1 MNVNWKKM
9 CYAQKQLFKLQNSRN
24 DMRRETDCLL
34 IVCILTNVLPSKDKC
49 VYASIDN
56 LVTLKVTLCR
66 ICLRS
71 KLLVGTARILT
82 TAIYDP

>member
-1 MNVNWKKM
+1 M
-9 CYAQKQLFKLQNSRN
+9 
-24 DMRRETDCLL
+24 
-34 IVCILTNVLPSKDKC
+34 VCIFINVLALKDNYMY
-49 VYASIDN
+49 VSIDN

-82 TAIYDP
+82 AAIYDP